1 MKRTVCHVIAALAFA
16 NGAAAA
22 DFGSKGGPQPANVEE
37 VASMLRR
44 DPYDMELLI
53 SYGTSKGGSA
63 GHLALALRDQASGDD
78 LVYSANFYADRSSE
92 HEKGF
97 YTADLMVT
105 IPKNEYLFG
114 TSSSLGVTASFGLDF
129 GEIYKRSVVGIRV
142 YGVPAAEKMALT
154 AFFTRI
160 NADYHNRVRNTAYH
174 DGEIKYDY
182 LNFNCAKTIGSAF
195 RHGAGYTTLAVST
208 GPRLSGR
215 KVKAATNANIPT
227 EMALKL
233 LEQWHARGYAMDVVM
248 YRKYGG
254 STYVDPHEDEK
265 VAFKDLPDRFPSV
278 LSRDFRNEAGQ
289 YEDFDNLYAMYLLH
303 NLGKYRVLVNEQTRL
318 LELEQVKV
326 PIPYPEAAKLATE
339 SAKADS
345 NNYRRRLAF
354 GPRGTRIGESTVGT
368 GAR

>member
-1 MKRTVCHVIAALAFA
+1 MKSTVCHVIAALAFA
-16 NGAAAA
+16 TGAAAA
-22 DFGSKGGPQPANVEE
+22 DFGSKGGPQPANVDE
-37 VASMLRR
+37 VASVLRR
-44 DPYDMELLI
+44 DAYEMELLI

-63 GHLALALRDQASGDD
+63 GHLALALRDATAGDD

-92 HEKGF
+92 HERGF
-97 YTADLMVT
+97 HTADLMVAV
-105 IPKNEYLFG
+105 PKREYLFG
-114 TSSSLGVTASFGLDF
+114 TTSSLGDTASFGLDF
-129 GEIYKRSVVGIRV
+129 GEVYKRSVVGIRV
-142 YGVPAAEKMALT
+142 FGVPAAEKSAL
-154 AFFTRI
+154 ASFFTRI
-160 NADYHNRVRNTAYH
+160 NDDYRNRVRNTAYH

-208 GPRLSGR
+208 GPLLPGR
-215 KVKAATNANIPT
+215 KVKAAANANIPT

-233 LEQWHARGYAMDVVM
+233 LEQWHARGYTMDVVL

-254 STYVDPHEDEK
+254 STYVDPREDEK

-278 LSRDFRNEAGQ
+278 LSRDFRKEAGQ

-318 LELEQVKV
+318 LEIEQVKV
-326 PIPYPEAAKLATE
+326 PIPYPEAARLATE

-354 GPRGTRIGESTVGT
+354 GPRGTRIGESPVGT
-368 GAR
+368 GVR